1 MSAAPP
7 YPHAL
12 TAIALALS
20 SVTVVSVCT
29 AVGALIQ
36 DPGLMVLFAGAG
48 ALLDLFKYL
57 AWPLAA
63 FLLLA
68 GRRAIAAA
76 LMACALVL
84 ACVSGWA
91 TYDRLMTAILGS
103 HGEALAIRQRIADIE
118 AARAQDIE
126 RLDAL
131 NADERSTQAQLS
143 ALRERI
149 VVSRSL
155 DMERVTLRRLD
166 AQREQLQRRL
176 DDSSRELA
184 ELRAKPTRAA
194 ALPLELATLLCAG
207 FALALELVPALL
219 LTAVRGVAGQKQPKN
234 APETQ
239 PETTETQPATAAT
252 GDNALLQ
259 TLLRSAAQ
267 AAPGTPVVLREF
279 VRQHRIGN
287 PRASQIFRAAEALG
301 ALQRTE
307 TGGYVAAGTSLIQVA
322 V

>member
-1 MSAAPP
+1 MTIAAP

-20 SVTVVSVCT
+20 SVTVVSVGA

-36 DPGLMVLFAGAG
+36 DPLLMVLFAGAG

-68 GRRAIAAA
+68 GRRTIAAA
-76 LMACALVL
+76 LMTCALVL

-91 TYDRLMTAILGS
+91 TYDRFMTAILGS

-194 ALPLELATLLCAG
+194 ALPLELATLLCVG

-219 LTAVRGVAGQKQPKN
+219 LTAVRGVADQKQPEN

-239 PETTETQPATAAT
+239 PETDEAQPATAAS
-252 GDNALLQ
+252 GDNTLLQ
-259 TLLRSAAQ
+259 TLLRSVAQ
-267 AAPGTPVVLREF
+267 TEPGTPVVLREF
-279 VRQHRIGN
+279 ARAERIGN
-287 PRASQIFRAAEALG
+287 ARATQAFRAAVELG
-301 ALQRTE
+301 ALRRTE
-307 TGGYVAAGTSLIQVA
+307 TGGYVAAGTGLIQGA

>member
-1 MSAAPP
+1 MTITAP
-7 YPHAL
+7 YSRL
-12 TAIALALS
+12 LSALALALAT
-20 SVTVVSVCT
+20 VTVVSVCL
-29 AVGALIQ
+29 AVAALVT
-36 DPGLMVLFAGAG
+36 DPFLMVLFAGAG

-68 GRRAIAAA
+68 GRRAIATA

-91 TYDRLMTAILGS
+91 TYDRFMTAILSS
-103 HGEALAIRQRIADIE
+103 HGEALAIRQRIGDIE

-131 NADERSTQAQLS
+131 NADERATQAQLS

-194 ALPLELATLLCAG
+194 ALPLQLATLLCAG

-219 LTAVRGVAGQKQPKN
+219 LTAVRGVAGQKQPEN

-239 PETTETQPATAAT
+239 PETTETQPATATT
-252 GDNALLQ
+252 GANALLQ
-259 TLLRSAAQ
+259 TLLHSVAQ
-267 AAPGTPVVLREF
+267 AEPGTPVVLREF
-279 VRQHRIGN
+279 ARAERIGN
-287 PRASQIFRAAEALG
+287 ARATQAFRTAVELG

-307 TGGYVAAGTSLIQVA
+307 TGGYVAAGTNRKEVA
-322 V
+322 

>member
-1 MSAAPP
+1 MTIAAP
-7 YPHAL
+7 YPFTL
-12 TAIALALS
+12 IAIALTLS
-20 SVTVVSVCT
+20 SVTVVSVST

-36 DPGLMVLFAGAG
+36 DPFLMVLFAGAG

-68 GRRAIAAA
+68 GRRAIATA
-76 LMACALVL
+76 LMTCALLL

-91 TYDRLMTAILGS
+91 TYDRFMTAILGN
-103 HGEALAIRQRIADIE
+103 HGEALAIRQRIVDIE

-131 NADERSTQAQLS
+131 NGDERATQAQLS
-143 ALRERI
+143 ALRDRI

-155 DMERVTLRRLD
+155 DMERITLRRLD
-166 AQREQLQRRL
+166 DQRVQLQRRL

-219 LTAVRGVAGQKQPKN
+219 LTAVRGVAGQKQPEN

-239 PETTETQPATAAT
+239 PETDEAQSATAAS
-252 GDNALLQ
+252 GENALLQ
-259 TLLRSAAQ
+259 TLLRSVAQ
-267 AAPGTPVVLREF
+267 AKPGAPVVLREF
-279 VRQHRIGN
+279 ARAERIGN
-287 PRASQIFRAAEALG
+287 ARATQAFRAAVELG
-301 ALQRTE
+301 ALQRTDG
-307 TGGYVAAGTSLIQVA
+307 GGYMAARTNRKEVA
-322 V
+322 

>member
-1 MSAAPP
+1 MTIAAP

-12 TAIALALS
+12 TSIALALS

-36 DPGLMVLFAGAG
+36 DPFLMVLFAGAG

-91 TYDRLMTAILGS
+91 TYDRFMTAILGN

-118 AARAQDIE
+118 AARAQDVE

-131 NADERSTQAQLS
+131 NADERATQAQLT
-143 ALRERI
+143 ALRERTVI
-149 VVSRSL
+149 SRSL
-155 DMERVTLRRLD
+155 DIERVTLRRLD

-176 DDSSRELA
+176 EESSRELA
-184 ELRAKPTRAA
+184 ELRAQPARAE
-194 ALPLELATLLCAG
+194 ALPLELATLLCVG

-219 LTAVRGVAGQKQPKN
+219 LTAVRGVAGQKQSEN
-234 APETQ
+234 AAETQ

-259 TLLRSAAQ
+259 TLLRSVAQ
-267 AAPGTPVVLREF
+267 TEPGTPVVLREF
-279 VRQHRIGN
+279 ARAERIGN
-287 PRASQIFRAAEALG
+287 ARATQAFRAAVELG

-307 TGGYVAAGTSLIQVA
+307 TGGYVAAGVQA
-322 V
+322 